1 MCMRSIVL
9 YLQYPLMMNND
20 SILDLSSSWSSHSI
34 VLSPGQCILKYLEKK
49 TKATDYPRWLND
61 TKRASDAL
69 TRWLNDTRRP
79 SGALSFLLLSGQP
92 RGTVVHGANRV

>member
-61 TKRASDAL
+61 T
-69 TRWLNDTRRP
+69 RRP